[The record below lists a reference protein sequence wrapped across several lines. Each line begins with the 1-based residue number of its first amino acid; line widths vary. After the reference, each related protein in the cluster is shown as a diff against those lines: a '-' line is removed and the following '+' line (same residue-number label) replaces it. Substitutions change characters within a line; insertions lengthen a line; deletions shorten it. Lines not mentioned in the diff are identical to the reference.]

1 MSMQLHQNHVKIT
14 PDSRF
19 RHIPIFPSLPG
30 CVLLTLQ
37 SVGQWHNLGRQTDGA
52 GGGQC
57 ALRSKSLEVPW
68 GEKCRHRRGLVLEKG
83 LGHGLLLSA
92 CCVHPQPWHRSTVPS
107 DEEPSLSHCL
117 SLSQQKVSELTNLLA
132 HEWLDQATR
141 LCLRS
146 DANSPF
152 KLLLCCPTPNNPELT
167 SQHKFLH
174 VWH

>member
-1 MSMQLHQNHVKIT
+1 M
-14 PDSRF
+14 
-19 RHIPIFPSLPG
+19 
-30 CVLLTLQ
+30 
-37 SVGQWHNLGRQTDGA
+37 
-52 GGGQC
+52 
-57 ALRSKSLEVPW
+57 RSKSLEVPW

-167 SQHKFLH
+167 GQLKCLH
-174 VWH
+174 AWQEPGMCVASCMAAVCVVKVVQITMFVGEHPETPGLISRFKLQLTTRD